1 MARTLTAKLFT
12 AKRQVTRTWEACCK
26 HDNVAFDSKF
36 VIFSKDNPFQA
47 AHQKAMTKLLRLLAA
62 STPASR
68 HVAGV

>member
-12 AKRQVTRTWEACCK
+12 AKRQVKHQWEACCK
-26 HDNVAFDSKF
+26 HDNVAYNSNF
-36 VIFSKDNPFQA
+36 VVFSNDNPHQA
-47 AHQKAMTKLLRLLAA
+47 AYQKAMSKLLRLLAA